1 MPELPEV
8 ETIRKAL
15 EKKIANKKIIDFHI
29 GNKKLRFDL
38 PEKFKQLVIGQ
49 TVMKPLRVGKFCLL
63 PLCSG
68 KNILIHLGMSGKIKI
83 TTSKK
88 KLDIHDH
95 AIIEFDDGTFV
106 IYNDQR
112 RFGFI
117 DLIEENIFTNKFI
130 KKLGPDS
137 VSKKFD
143 AIYLFN
149 ILKYKERNI
158 KNILLDQRIV
168 AGLGNIYVNEALHLS
183 KISPNRKGKNISL
196 KKCYDLIKNIKTI
209 LKNAIKEGGTTIKDH
224 MQPDGSLGY
233 FKQRLR
239 VYGRSGCKCIMC
251 KATIKEI
258 KQSGRTSF
266 YCGVCQ
272 R

>member
-38 PEKFKQLVIGQ
+38 PEKFKQLIIGQ

-83 TTSKK
+83 TTSKT

-95 AIIEFDDGTFV
+95 AFIKFDDGTFV

-112 RFGFI
+112 RFGF
-117 DLIEENIFTNKFI
+117 
-130 KKLGPDS
+130 
-137 VSKKFD
+137 
-143 AIYLFN
+143 
-149 ILKYKERNI
+149 
-158 KNILLDQRIV
+158 LD
-168 AGLGNIYVNEALHLS
+168 
-183 KISPNRKGKNISL
+183 
-196 KKCYDLIKNIKTI
+196 
-209 LKNAIKEGGTTIKDH
+209 
-224 MQPDGSLGY
+224 
-233 FKQRLR
+233 
-239 VYGRSGCKCIMC
+239 
-251 KATIKEI
+251 
-258 KQSGRTSF
+258 
-266 YCGVCQ
+266 
-272 R
+272 

>member
-15 EKKIANKKIIDFHI
+15 EKQITNKKIIDFHI

-83 TTSKK
+83 TTSKT

-112 RFGFI
+112 RFGFL
-117 DLIEENIFTNKFI
+117 DLTEKDIFTNKFI

-137 VSKKFD
+137 VSKKFN
-143 AIYLFN
+143 AIYLFG
-149 ILKYKERNI
+149 IIKFKERNI
-158 KNILLDQRIV
+158 KNILLDQSIV

-183 KISPNRKGKNISL
+183 KISPNRRGKNISL
-196 KKCYDLIKNIKTI
+196 KKCYDLIKNIKII
-209 LKNAIKEGGTTIKDH
+209 LKNAIKAGGTTIKDH

-233 FKQRLR
+233 FKQKLR
-239 VYGRSGCKCIMC
+239 VYGKSGYKCIMC
-251 KATIKEI
+251 KAKIKEI

>member
-15 EKKIANKKIIDFHI
+15 EKQIAYKKITDFYV

-49 TVMKPLRVGKFCLL
+49 MVMKPMRVGKFCLL

-68 KNILIHLGMSGKIKI
+68 KKILVHLGMSGKIKI
-83 TTSKK
+83 TTSKT

-95 AIIEFDDGTFV
+95 AFIKFDDGTFV

-117 DLIEENIFTNKFI
+117 DLTEEDIFTNKFI
-130 KKLGPDS
+130 NKLGPDS
-137 VSKKFD
+137 LSKKFN
-143 AIYLFN
+143 ATYLSS
-149 ILKYKERNI
+149 ILKYKERKI
-158 KNILLDQRIV
+158 KNILLDQSIV
-168 AGLGNIYVNEALHLS
+168 AGLGNIYVNEALHVS
-183 KISPNRKGKNISL
+183 KISPNRKGRNISL
-196 KKCYDLIKNIKTI
+196 IKCYELVKNIKNI
-209 LKNAIKEGGTTIKDH
+209 LKNAIKAGGTTIKDH
-224 MQPDGSLGY
+224 MQPDGNLGY
-233 FKQRLR
+233 FKQKLR
-239 VYGRSGCKCIMC
+239 VYGRSGYKCIMC
-251 KATIKEI
+251 KAKIKEI